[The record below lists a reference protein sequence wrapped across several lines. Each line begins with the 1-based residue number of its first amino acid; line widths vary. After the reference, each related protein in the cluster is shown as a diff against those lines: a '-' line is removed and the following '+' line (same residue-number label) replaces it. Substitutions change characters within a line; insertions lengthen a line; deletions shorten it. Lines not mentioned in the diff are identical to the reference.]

1 MIMKKEYKR
10 PSMNVLM
17 MENEEEMM
25 AGSPLQSLGSNL
37 TGDEAID
44 LAGGGSIDARSREAS
59 LWDEE

>member
-1 MIMKKEYKR
+1 MKKEYKR

-17 MENEEEMM
+17 MENETELLD
-25 AGSPLQSLGSNL
+25 ASPVQSLGSNL

>member
-1 MIMKKEYKR
+1 MKKEYKS
-10 PSMNVLM
+10 PSMKVLTI
-17 MENEEEMM
+17 ENETELME
-25 AGSPLQSLGSNL
+25 ASKVGSISGNL